1 VTGPTTPFEVANNK
15 SNVSQNQMHLRTT
28 ISIGAVPTS
37 QQEDNHHN
45 YTTNTGKMNNTYQDS
60 LHEISNDSGDL
71 SEWEYL
77 TKTYDDPH
85 MYTNYDD
92 CIVPSNIADLNQHV
106 SETMFGS
113 ITHPISVQDVNEVH
127 TILPQYHPAEMPT
140 PMECMQYTTSSSCYP
155 DVSLLHHHDPQIQY
169 PQHFKNHYLQQQ
181 HAVSSFAT
189 VTPPTDPTTFVSAS
203 MQTWTHP
210 MRANNPGQSKQ
221 FTAPPITRMHS
232 QNWSHPSAMFSQ
244 QRTSSSEEYFQQVP
258 QSTSLHQQQQYQLQY
273 QAMIEEPLQQHHYQP
288 MNAEPPHQHA
298 VPIPHE
304 WFTSL
309 PSSTTTDH
317 VFSPSITV
325 LDDFEPEPIGPNHM
339 ETMRLRTNTDTA
351 SSVTSINPSPTM
363 CYSRKK
369 ALPRRSQ
376 QNGITGDNH
385 DSAAPDEAVYHLELP
400 SFVHQILP
408 PYQQHQ
414 NARLLLRPLTPYNY
428 FYRDERDNIVHNLT
442 TEDDPLPPPLSDF
455 AITKMHAL
463 LYEHWYVDPSK
474 PKRSHRKSHGKVS
487 FETLSKTIA
496 QRWHNLPEEGREF
509 YRNVSFLDNVYYQK
523 ELLKTK

>member
-1 VTGPTTPFEVANNK
+1 M
-15 SNVSQNQMHLRTT
+15 SNS
-28 ISIGAVPTS
+28 S
-37 QQEDNHHN
+37 
-45 YTTNTGKMNNTYQDS
+45 YQDS
-60 LHEISNDSGDL
+60 FHEISDDSGDL
-71 SEWEYL
+71 SAWEYL

-85 MYTNYDD
+85 MFTDNDD
-92 CIVPSNIADLNQHV
+92 YSIVPSNIADQNQHV
-106 SETMFGS
+106 CEA
-113 ITHPISVQDVNEVH
+113 ISVHDVNEVH
-127 TILPQYHPAEMPT
+127 TILPHYHPSEMPT
-140 PMECMQYTTSSSCYP
+140 PMECMQYTTSSSSYP
-155 DVSLLHHHDPQIQY
+155 DVSSLHHETQFQY
-169 PQHFKNHYLQQQ
+169 QQYYKNHPLQQQ
-181 HAVSSFAT
+181 HAVSSFVT
-189 VTPPTDPTTFVSAS
+189 VTLPPDPSTFVSTS
-203 MQTWTHP
+203 IQPWTHP
-210 MRANNPGQSKQ
+210 MLANNPGHSKR

-232 QNWSHPSAMFSQ
+232 HNWSHPSVMLSQ
-244 QRTSSSEEYFQQVP
+244 QRTTSSEEYFQQQP

-273 QAMIEEPLQQHHYQP
+273 QPMMEEPLRQHHYQP

-309 PSSTTTDH
+309 PSSTTTTDH

-351 SSVTSINPSPTM
+351 VSVTSIKPSPTM
-363 CYSRKK
+363 YFSRKK
-369 ALPRRSQ
+369 ALPRRSPQ
-376 QNGITGDNH
+376 QNDITGDNH
-385 DSAAPDEAVYHLELP
+385 DSASPDEAVYHLELP

-463 LYEHWYVDPSK
+463 LYEHWYVDPTK

-523 ELLKTK
+523 EILKTKEHR